1 MNKNKLGIFVSLP
14 LFALFSCAP
23 NAQQIKVKISNNNIA
38 NSTIYTPENV
48 EVTETLHSF
57 EEKQYYNLQV
67 MPSIGDVNLLVV
79 PVLIPEFNNID
90 LNNDGVNDND
100 KVRQD
105 IYTAFFGEDETQLGF
120 ESVKTFYQKSSFNK
134 LNISGTVTEWFDVEK
149 ELGYTKAGQI
159 TSSVTQEIAQKAID
173 NLRNTSTLTGY
184 DSDQDGFI
192 DGVWLVYSSPN
203 YTNGGL
209 ILDDNNYWAYTGW
222 MNQDNR
228 DGDINAP
235 IINLYGWASY
245 DFMYGKYE
253 NKLDSHTYIHETG
266 HFLGLNDYY
275 STDANGSSYSPL
287 GKVDMMDANIIDHN
301 SYTKMILG
309 WTKPYLVYGNAEIDL
324 KSVANEN
331 SLIVLLPDD
340 KEVSNKFNPFDEYIL
355 IEYYTNEGLN
365 NLDST
370 TLYDFVKAPTEDGV
384 KIYHIDKR
392 VYLMDSVSQTIVPYT
407 NQELNEN
414 NGLATPITNSRDQDN
429 YNIYFNFD
437 ILNNLYDEI
446 RLIESD
452 GRDTLSYGGIFKDET
467 LFKPGDNF
475 SIKTHSAW
483 FLDEKLN
490 NGKEFSYVVEV
501 N

>member
-1 MNKNKLGIFVSLP
+1 
-14 LFALFSCAP
+14 
-23 NAQQIKVKISNNNIA
+23 
-38 NSTIYTPENV
+38 
-48 EVTETLHSF
+48 
-57 EEKQYYNLQV
+57 
-67 MPSIGDVNLLVV
+67 
-79 PVLIPEFNNID
+79 
-90 LNNDGVNDND
+90 
-100 KVRQD
+100 
-105 IYTAFFGEDETQLGF
+105 
-120 ESVKTFYQKSSFNK
+120 
-134 LNISGTVTEWFDVEK
+134 
-149 ELGYTKAGQI
+149 
-159 TSSVTQEIAQKAID
+159 
-173 NLRNTSTLTGY
+173 
-184 DSDQDGFI
+184 
-192 DGVWLVYSSPN
+192 
-203 YTNGGL
+203 
-209 ILDDNNYWAYTGW
+209 

-407 NQELNEN
+407 NQELNED